1 MLPEPLNEFTTSL
14 CTNGNTLFY
23 ISLMLLLGWIIELF
37 SIWKATPQQQLIKYG
52 QVKPIIDF
60 NKAVTL
66 LYAFLNTFYFW
77 QLEWT
82 YRSLK
87 EWIFFFSN
95 NNKWEKRK
103 ESCSNK
109 KLNAFLIHWGILIL
123 KCCLYE
129 NHAIHSI
136 PVTHQR
142 CSPTERVNRGD
153 LEKVFKLCD
162 KLPNAFTFNESH
174 QCSAG
179 IAQINK

>member
-87 EWIFFFSN
+87 EWIFFFQITIN
-95 NNKWEKRK
+95 ERK
-103 ESCSNK
+103 GRNRAQIK
-109 KLNAFLIHWGILIL
+109 NWMPFLYRGILIL

-174 QCSAG
+174 QCSDG

>member
-87 EWIFFFSN
+87 EWIFFFQITIN
-95 NNKWEKRK
+95 ERK
-103 ESCSNK
+103 
-109 KLNAFLIHWGILIL
+109 G
-123 KCCLYE
+123 
-129 NHAIHSI
+129 
-136 PVTHQR
+136 R
-142 CSPTERVNRGD
+142 NR
-153 LEKVFKLCD
+153 
-162 KLPNAFTFNESH
+162 
-174 QCSAG
+174 
-179 IAQINK
+179 AQIKNWMPFLYTDAYWFWNAVCMKIMQFILFLLHTKDVLQQKGWIEVIWKRFLNCVINCQMLLHLMSLINAVLE